1 MRFAGNIFNEG
12 VQEEDD
18 ESLLS
23 SYFPD
28 LKNIYRPKFK
38 NKVATPVS
46 QPGEPTGSSSYS

>member
-12 VQEEDD
+12 VLEEDD
-18 ESLLS
+18 ESLLT

-28 LKNIYRPKFK
+28 LKNVYRPKFK

-46 QPGEPTGSSSYS
+46 QPRESASSSSYS

>member
-23 SYFPD
+23 RYFPD
-28 LKNIYRPKFK
+28 LKNVYHPKFK
-38 NKVATPVS
+38 NKVTTPVS
-46 QPGEPTGSSSYS
+46 QPRESTGSSSYS